1 MVFSFTTYLQKA
13 VKILF
18 IVKLVFDAIGPDSIV
33 GIVGCYCTALSDV
46 TIVLTRDVTI
56 VLTLMHD
63 DVNNA
68 SPGQQ

>member
-1 MVFSFTTYLQKA
+1 MVFLFTTYLQKA
-13 VKILF
+13 VRIIF
-18 IVKLVFDAIGPDSIV
+18 IFKLVFDAIGLDSIV
-33 GIVGCYCTALSDV
+33 GSVSCYGTALSDV

-68 SPGQQ
+68 SLGQQ